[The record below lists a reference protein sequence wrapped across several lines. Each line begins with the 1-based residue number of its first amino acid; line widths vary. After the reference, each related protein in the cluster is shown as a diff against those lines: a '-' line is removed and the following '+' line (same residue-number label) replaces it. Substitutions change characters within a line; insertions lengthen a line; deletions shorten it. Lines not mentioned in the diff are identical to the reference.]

1 MSMVPT
7 YTEAIKLWKI
17 YQLPENK
24 KQHSLHV
31 AKLAVFFASKL
42 QKKREV
48 KIQTD
53 LLLAA
58 ALLHDIDKNIPRMD
72 GEQHPD
78 AGVRILRK
86 LHMDKV
92 AQVVRTHP
100 LHAILDPTIAP
111 VTWEEKLLF
120 LADKMVKDDIIT
132 VEERFALWEKEQ
144 LPKKEQELLILAFPK
159 VKELE
164 QFICTTMGLTPAEVI
179 QLAKHSI
186 LGDKGEL
193 L

>member
-1 MSMVPT
+1 MIPT
-7 YTEAIKLWKI
+7 YSEAVELWKKFH
-17 YQLPENK
+17 LPENK
-24 KQHSLHV
+24 RQHSLHV
-31 AKLAVFFASKL
+31 VKLAMFFASEL
-42 QKKREV
+42 QKKTGV

-86 LHMDKV
+86 LHMDEV
-92 AQVVRTHP
+92 AQIVSTHP
-100 LHAILDPTIAP
+100 LHAICDDRIIPR
-111 VTWEEKLLF
+111 TWEEKILF
-120 LADKMVKDDIIT
+120 LSDKMVKYDIIT

-164 QFICTTMGLTPAEVI
+164 QFVCTTLGLTPTEVI
-179 QLAKHSI
+179 QFAKQSI